1 MSLVGLGNQTST
13 TWTANVPHKEE
24 RSRCFGTMCK
34 DVPWCAMMCHALQ
47 SQVPPVCRSGYLLVV
62 FGEVSEKS
70 QNLRWC
76 RPWHGLDT
84 ALMSCELVL
93 KRWNK
98 KNPRITS
105 IVPGFGAHTCRLV
118 TEKRSESV
126 WIFDDFCTA
135 SIALNHW
142 TFGLLWTTF
151 GLPFWIFLCS
161 FCEAKWRELG
171 TPWDTQRHWRRLPVL
186 AHWKATWPK
195 RSFRSRPLPI
205 TWYILIPFLRLFPK
219 C

>member
-24 RSRCFGTMCK
+24 GAAASVPCAKMCH
-34 DVPWCAMMCHALQ
+34 DVPCIAEPGATSLPLGLFARGLWRGEWEEPK
-47 SQVPPVCRSGYLLVV
+47 SQVMSALT
-62 FGEVSEKS
+62 
-70 QNLRWC
+70 
-76 RPWHGLDT
+76 RPWHGLDVMWT
-84 ALMSCELVL
+84 STEKV
-93 KRWNK
+93 KQKESQNYIHS
-98 KNPRITS
+98 PRIW
-105 IVPGFGAHTCRLV
+105 GAHLQV
-118 TEKRSESV
+118 SHGK
-126 WIFDDFCTA
+126 
-135 SIALNHW
+135 
-142 TFGLLWTTF
+142 TFGECVDFWWFLYGQHSAESLDLWTTF
-151 GLPFWIFLCS
+151 GLHFWIFLCS